1 MSDQLVFPKDFLWG
15 VTTAAY
21 QYEGAA
27 DEDGKGPSI
36 WDTFTHL
43 PGTVHHGD
51 NGDIAC
57 DDYHRL
63 DSDVELMAEL
73 GIGACRFS
81 IAWPRVQP
89 DGSSAVNQAGLDHYR
104 RLVDALRARG
114 IEPVVTLYHW
124 DLPQGLQD
132 VGGWTNR
139 DTAKRFEDY
148 ARIVADALGDRVERW
163 VTVNEPYVAA
173 FVGYASGQHAP
184 GLRDLGAAVTAAHH
198 LLLGHGMA
206 ARAIAETAGSSAQI
220 GIALNLVP
228 VTPASKS
235 DEDAAAARRL
245 DVHLNRWFLDSVLLG
260 RYPEMLLG
268 EYVHLVGDDFL
279 RAGDLEIIRADLDFL
294 GVNYYTRRTVA
305 VSADSKVAPPTRRSS
320 YSSWLGVDERPR
332 DDVPRTSTGWA
343 IEPDGLTEILLRVR
357 EDYGDIPL
365 YITENGAAFF
375 DYADP
380 TGAVR
385 DPERIEYL
393 SSHLVAAHAAI
404 SKGVDLRGYFLW
416 SLLDNFEWADGYS
429 QRFGIVFVD
438 YRTQQRIPKA
448 SAFWYRGVI
457 AANAVDGP
465 QSAAGASAT
474 GQSAHQPD

>member
-1 MSDQLVFPKDFLWG
+1 
-15 VTTAAY
+15 
-21 QYEGAA
+21 
-27 DEDGKGPSI
+27 
-36 WDTFTHL
+36 
-43 PGTVHHGD
+43 
-51 NGDIAC
+51 
-57 DDYHRL
+57 
-63 DSDVELMAEL
+63 
-73 GIGACRFS
+73 
-81 IAWPRVQP
+81 
-89 DGSSAVNQAGLDHYR
+89 
-104 RLVDALRARG
+104 
-114 IEPVVTLYHW
+114 
-124 DLPQGLQD
+124 
-132 VGGWTNR
+132 
-139 DTAKRFEDY
+139 
-148 ARIVADALGDRVERW
+148 
-163 VTVNEPYVAA
+163 
-173 FVGYASGQHAP
+173 
-184 GLRDLGAAVTAAHH
+184 
-198 LLLGHGMA
+198 
-206 ARAIAETAGSSAQI
+206 
-220 GIALNLVP
+220 
-228 VTPASKS
+228 
-235 DEDAAAARRL
+235 
-245 DVHLNRWFLDSVLLG
+245 
-260 RYPEMLLG
+260 MLLG